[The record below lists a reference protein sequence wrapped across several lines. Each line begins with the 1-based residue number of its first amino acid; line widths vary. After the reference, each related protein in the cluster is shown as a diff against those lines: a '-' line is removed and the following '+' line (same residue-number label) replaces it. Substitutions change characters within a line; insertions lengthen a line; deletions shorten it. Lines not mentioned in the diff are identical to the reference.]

1 MTWRAAVVAL
11 SCAAAGGCAGSST
24 ARHAAPYS
32 LLLPEGS
39 TAPDS
44 LPENTQAMSVETPD
58 PVPSVAAIEERILRA
73 RRLYRD
79 LAFRASLEELERA
92 QADAEARLPVDET
105 TSLLDRIH
113 LLRAL
118 DHLALGEPEEASTAL
133 RQAVI
138 LAPGR
143 DGLDPAEYSPEVR
156 AAYDA
161 ERKALSTEGAYPLDA
176 ESDPLASVSSD
187 GRRAGSTPLVL
198 RLHRGRHYLVFRAP
212 RYAAALHV
220 VDIDEASEL
229 RLRVELEALRP
240 TEVAGRLAG
249 LSAPELAAL
258 PSAERAGLVSP
269 GGAAPVHVG
278 RDDGGWRA
286 ALIDPSTGAIV
297 RSVGTE
303 IDELDLAVPELVGSL
318 RDAPQKKPLVR
329 KWWFWTAIGAAVV
342 ATSLGLY
349 FGLRKQPETQLV
361 IRPAAP

>member
-1 MTWRAAVVAL
+1 MTWRVAALACVVL
-11 SCAAAGGCAGSST
+11 GGCAGSST
-24 ARHAAPYS
+24 ARRASPYA
-32 LLLPEGS
+32 LLLPKGS
-39 TAPDS
+39 TAPDP
-44 LPENTQAMSVETPD
+44 LPDDTQVMPVETPE
-58 PVPSVAAIEERILRA
+58 PVPSVAAVEERILRA

-92 QADAEARLPVDET
+92 QIDAEARLPIDEA

-118 DHLALGEPEEASTAL
+118 DHLALGQREKASTAL

-138 LAPGR
+138 LSPSR

-161 ERKALSTEGAYPLDA
+161 ERKAFSTEGAYPLSA
-176 ESDPLASVSSD
+176 ESSPIALVSSD
-187 GRRAGSTPLVL
+187 GRPVGSTPLVL

-212 RYAAALHV
+212 GHAATLRAID
-220 VDIDEASEL
+220 VDDASEL
-229 RLRVELEALRP
+229 VLRVELEALRP
-240 TEVAGRLAG
+240 SELAGRLAG

-258 PSAERAGLVSP
+258 PSAERAGLTVP
-269 GGAAPVHVG
+269 QGAAPVHVG
-278 RDDGGWRA
+278 RDDRGWRA
-286 ALIDPSTGAIV
+286 SVIDPSTGEIL
-297 RSVGTE
+297 RSAGTQR
-303 IDELDLAVPELVGSL
+303 DDLDLAVPDLVSSL
-318 RDAPQKKPLVR
+318 RDAPQEKPLVR
-329 KWWFWTAIGAAVV
+329 KWWFWTAIGAAAV